1 MPQKIRTKY
10 TIEQCMDL
18 MKSCGNSYEFF
29 KRHRMAYHSIPIDI
43 LCKHFNIRD
52 EVIQEMRK
60 YDTWSEFRN
69 GICYYARM
77 AKQLN
82 MRSAFNEIKKN
93 QPPIHP
99 STWVIYR
106 WEFSDSKDVYIG
118 LTKNIGERIS
128 QELRKGTVHDYLL
141 NNNTS
146 YTVSILERGLYP
158 DDAAEMEKYYIVQAM
173 LDGYHPI
180 NKVGGGSLGGSVHY
194 ADSDIIAAAQRYN
207 TFADLRKN
215 NALFTL
221 IKRRRIYH
229 QATAHI
235 PRKNR
240 TEITYDMAKSAASNC
255 TRLVDYMHRYP
266 SEYTTCRT
274 KGWNDIL
281 DSLGRTYRQS
291 DLITDEAIRT
301 ALSQCKTRTE
311 FNLRFRSESNAAK
324 KRGIYNELVKNL
336 SKQTGKRVN
345 KK

>member
-1 MPQKIRTKY
+1 MPQKIRSKY
-10 TIEQCMDL
+10 TMEQCMDL

-29 KRHRMAYHSIPIDI
+29 KRYRMAYHSIPKDI
-43 LCKHFNIRD
+43 LFKHFDIRN

-60 YDTWSEFRN
+60 YDTWSEFLG

-77 AKQLN
+77 SKQLN
-82 MRSAFNEIKKN
+82 MRSVFNEIKKKRPATH
-93 QPPIHP
+93 Q
-99 STWVIYR
+99 SAWVIYR
-106 WEFSDSKDVYIG
+106 WEFGDSKDVYIG
-118 LTKNIGERIS
+118 LTKNIGDRIS
-128 QELRKGTVHDYLL
+128 QELRKGTVHDYLR

-146 YTVSILERGLYP
+146 YTVSILDRCLYP
-158 DDAAEMEKYYIVQAM
+158 EDAAEMEKYYIVQSM

-180 NKVGGGSLGGSVHY
+180 NKVGGGSLGRSVHY

-207 TFADLRKN
+207 TLTDLRKN
-215 NALFTL
+215 NALFAL
-221 IKRRRIYH
+221 IKRRHIYH

-240 TEITYDMAKSAASNC
+240 AEITYNMAKEASMQC
-255 TRLVDYMHRYP
+255 KRLADYIHKYP
-266 SEYTTCRT
+266 SEYTACRLNE
-274 KGWNDIL
+274 WNDIL

-291 DLITDEAIRT
+291 DLITDEAIQT
-301 ALSQCKTRTE
+301 ALAQCKTRTE

-336 SKQTGKRVN
+336 PKQTGKRVN